1 MGLAK
6 TRIARLVVA
15 LMASMTGTVVV
26 GVLSVRPASANGCP
40 PWTSQMDLEN
50 ALPGCRLGYVFD
62 PGYGQPINRQELLNN
77 SQGLALYHSIGFT
90 DNFIWYAPDTPITFS
105 PTENNTLQWY
115 RCAEPNGSDY
125 SSLGNVPTPCPFAP
139 SGPRAG
145 HTIEGDLNNNP
156 VPQRLDTWTWQG
168 SSIFLACGNPIYPLP
183 QPPAIPVP
191 TIIGSKFDDINKNG
205 VQDPGEPGITNWPMT
220 LTRVTSDFNDQP
232 TGVVV
237 ATTTTGSNGDYSF
250 ALNGEGPGTYSV
262 TEGSEP
268 GWTSTTGGTTED
280 VTVNPGIGN
289 ATLSV
294 PPFGNSPGQMTTLK
308 EKVNPKIVRSGS
320 AVTFTY
326 FEKNIGSNP
335 ISGVTV
341 SGSLC
346 GPATFESSSDGND
359 TTLDPKATWKF
370 TCTTTLTNT
379 GGAVNKVETDNATAN
394 GMDALFKVPE
404 PTEYASVRVTVSP
417 GCLSLDV
424 NPSPLVETGASEV
437 HGVIQ
442 VEACAIFGGDK
453 VNIDSSQ
460 LDASCRGGITFEN
473 LQNGGTTA
481 TPNTDRHRIDAV
493 LDDDGNATVVVDGTD
508 CAPGTD
514 VVEADLEGAPFY
526 TALTRLRVA
535 PPAVT
540 PVGVTGYPQ
549 IAGISQEV
557 ETGDTSSSGD
567 SNVYAVF
574 YVEENPVYAEQTV
587 EIDSAQL
594 EGRCVLGWRWEPG
607 NANGIGVGPGY
618 SGPQNGVGVNSST
631 RPSTVLDDDGN
642 AVFVFKG
649 TSCASGPSEVIADV
663 LAGTGD
669 TFTTTFTVD
678 PPAPTI

>member
-1 MGLAK
+1 
-6 TRIARLVVA
+6 VVA
-15 LMASMTGTVVV
+15 LLASISGIVVV
-26 GVLSVRPASANGCP
+26 GVLKVTPAFAGNTCG
-40 PWTSQMDLEN
+40 WMTQMAMQD
-50 ALPGCRLGYVFD
+50 ATGSCRSGYVFD
-62 PGYGQPINRQELLNN
+62 PGFDQLMTRQELVSNA
-77 SQGLALYHSIGFT
+77 ALYTSDGFSN
-90 DNFIWYAPDTPITFS
+90 NFLWYAPQTKLTLS
-105 PTENNTLQWY
+105 PTQNNTLQWSECVVSGTEY
-115 RCAEPNGSDY
+115 LDSGNGTTACPSSSDV
-125 SSLGNVPTPCPFAP
+125 VPPPA
-139 SGPRAG
+139 S
-145 HTIEGDLNNNP
+145 HTIDDWDFNDAT
-156 VPQRLDTWTWQG
+156 VTLDTWTWGQ
-168 SSIFLACGNPIYPLP
+168 SSIFLVCGNPISPA
-183 QPPAIPVP
+183 PPSTPVP
-191 TIIGSKFDDINKNG
+191 TITGSKFDDLNKNG
-205 VQDPGEPGITNWPMT
+205 VQDSGEPGIPNWPMT

-232 TGVVV
+232 TGGVV
-237 ATTTTGSNGDYSF
+237 ATTTTDSNGNFSF

-268 GWTSTTGGTTED
+268 GWTNTTGGTTED

-294 PPFGNSPGQMTTLK
+294 PPFGNSPGKMTTLK
-308 EKVNPKIVRSGS
+308 EKVNPKIVASGKG
-320 AVTFTY
+320 VTFTY
-326 FEKNIGSNP
+326 LEKNIGSDP
-335 ISGVTV
+335 ITGVTV

-359 TTLDPKATWKF
+359 TTLDPGATWKF
-370 TCTTTLTNT
+370 MCTTVLTNT
-379 GGAVNKVETDNATAN
+379 GGEVNKVETDNATAN
-394 GMDALFKVPE
+394 GMDALFKVPA
-404 PTEYASVRVTVSP
+404 PTEYASARVTVSP

-424 NPSPLVETGASEV
+424 NPNPLVETGASEV

-442 VEACAIFGGDK
+442 VEACATFAGDK

-481 TPNTDRHRIDAV
+481 TSNTNPHRIDAV

-514 VVEADLEGAPFY
+514 VVEADLEVAPFY
-526 TALTRLRVA
+526 TALTRLRVL

-557 ETGDTSSSGD
+557 ETGDTSSSGE
-567 SNVYAVF
+567 SNIYAVF

-618 SGPQNGVGVNSST
+618 SGPQNGVGVNTGT
-631 RPSTVLDDDGN
+631 RPSTILDDDGN